1 MLGKVRIAKT
11 DLKDAQLM
19 LEALVKDYLPEC
31 HLAPPQV
38 VERRALIRG
47 HLALREQATCLRNLV
62 RVAFCQAGIECKATD
77 LTGKAA
83 RQLVPELLQQL
94 PQHARLVTQQYWDLL
109 LHTEDCLAR
118 VDKQIE
124 TEVKAD
130 PVATEF
136 AQEEGVGP
144 FTALGMMG
152 EIGEI
157 TRFAKDKKLHSY
169 TGVVPKT
176 FDTGDFSG
184 KGHLPQRCN
193 KRLRYLAVLAAQSA
207 ARSKKPS
214 KAKDTYERVKARCG
228 ANTAKIAAARVILS
242 RLYYIWTCALADAEA
257 AVAAQ

>member
-1 MLGKVRIAKT
+1 MRYRPRVS
-11 DLKDAQLM
+11 
-19 LEALVKDYLPEC
+19 LPA
-31 HLAPPQV
+31 APASRRKQV
-38 VERRALIRG
+38 
-47 HLALREQATCLRNLV
+47 LR
-62 RVAFCQAGIECKATD
+62 ATD

-94 PQHARLVTQQYWDLL
+94 PEHARLVTQQYWDLL
-109 LHTEDCLAR
+109 LHTEDCVSA

-124 TEVKAD
+124 AQVEAD
-130 PVATEF
+130 PVATKF
-136 AQEEGVGP
+136 AEEEGVGP

-169 TGVVPKT
+169 AGVVPKT

-207 ARSKKPS
+207 ARSNKPS
-214 KAKDTYERVKARCG
+214 KAKDTYERVKGNCG

-242 RLYYIWTCALADAEA
+242 RLYYIWTHTLAGVEA
-257 AVAAQ
+257 TVAA